1 MTQEEYKK
9 KLRKDCI
16 KVRDE
21 LSLEIRDRGALLI
34 TERIL
39 GHQWFYLSDTI
50 LGFAS
55 FGSEIDT
62 TELLGETLRLKK
74 KLFLPKV
81 LGNTMEFYQVND
93 LSELKV
99 GYRGILEPSGEGK
112 RFRLEECPAEKT
124 LLLMPGVAF
133 DLFGNR
139 LGYGGGFY
147 DRFLTL
153 YPELNT
159 RTIAIGFSA
168 QRVQQ
173 IPVEEWDIK
182 PYQTILV

>member
-1 MTQEEYKK
+1 MTQEEYRK
-9 KLRKDCI
+9 KLRKECI
-16 KVRDE
+16 RVRDE
-21 LSLEIRDRGALLI
+21 LPLEVRDRGALLI

-50 LGFAS
+50 LCYAS
-55 FGSEIDT
+55 YGSELDT
-62 TELLGETLRLKK
+62 TELLKETLRLRK

-81 LGNTMEFYQVND
+81 LGNTMDFYQVND
-93 LSELKV
+93 LGELKA
-99 GYRGILEPSGEGK
+99 GYHSILEPSGGTAK
-112 RFRLEECPAEKT
+112 FRLEECPADKT

-133 DLFGNR
+133 DVFGNR

-147 DRFLTL
+147 DRFLAL
-153 YPELNT
+153 YPELST
-159 RTIAIGFSA
+159 RTIAIGFLA

-173 IPVEEWDIK
+173 IPVEEWDRK